1 MALHNLIN
9 SKESRLARMVI
20 KNQKQQIEE
29 VSWYT
34 ETKRMSDEYN
44 ITIDEVNNKT
54 KNEWK
59 ICVKTKIHEKIEQQM
74 KQKCEEMSKL
84 RFLKQDKFEMK
95 DYVKS
100 EGVKKTSII
109 MNSRYDKI
117 WL

>member
-1 MALHNLIN
+1 M
-9 SKESRLARMVI
+9 
-20 KNQKQQIEE
+20 
-29 VSWYT
+29 
-34 ETKRMSDEYN
+34 
-44 ITIDEVNNKT
+44 
-54 KNEWK
+54 
-59 ICVKTKIHEKIEQQM
+59 EQQM